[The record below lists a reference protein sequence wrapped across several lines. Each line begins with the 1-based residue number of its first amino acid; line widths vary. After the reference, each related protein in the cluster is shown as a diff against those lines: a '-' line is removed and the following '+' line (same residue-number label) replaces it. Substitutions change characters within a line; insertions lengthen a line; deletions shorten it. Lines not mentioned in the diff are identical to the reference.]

1 MRLHVPLREVSIVRT
16 LVLISL
22 LCCMTAASAEIYR
35 WTDTSGKQIYGD
47 EPPEDARAIE
57 PVELPTLTV
66 AERFKGNTKPTNN
79 QAPTAQAPSED
90 PVNTVVAVKDTTKS
104 ENESAAAG
112 GYEKFS
118 ILVPSVDEVVRSNAG
133 ALNIKLDIQPALKKD
148 HGVVLYIDGRQVGET
163 ATDSIDITGVE
174 RGIHSVFAVLHD
186 AEDNI
191 LGNTEAV
198 NFTVVRASVASAS
211 SKQRSAKADDSSTLS
226 NSRF

>member
-1 MRLHVPLREVSIVRT
+1 
-16 LVLISL
+16 
-22 LCCMTAASAEIYR
+22 MTAASAEIYR

-66 AERFKGNTKPTNN
+66 AERFKGNAKPTNN
-79 QAPTAQAPSED
+79 PAPTAQAPSED
-90 PVNTVVAVKDTTKS
+90 PVNTVVAVKDATKS
-104 ENESAAAG
+104 ENESAAVG

-211 SKQRSAKADDSSTLS
+211 SKQRSAKADDSSALS